1 MTRQTWTA
9 LVSALMFVTLAIP
22 MAILPVPFVAWSP
35 GGTANVL
42 GDVDGHPMISVE
54 GVPTYPTTGQLDLT
68 IVSGTSAESR
78 LTLPEALGA
87 FWLPGRATLPRDSV
101 FPPTRSAEEVKEA
114 EAQLMDDSQD
124 AAIVAAL
131 RAAGQ
136 PVQQLP
142 AVASVT
148 IGGPAYD
155 KLKPGDLI
163 TAVDGIPTPNRDAV
177 SDQIRTHR
185 PKETIDFT
193 VLRDGNRTNVRV
205 TATESASEPGAAVI
219 GISIGTGYSYTARIT
234 FDLGQKIGG
243 PSAGMI
249 FALGIYDKVTMG
261 DLLND
266 RNVAGTGTITATGEI
281 GSIGGARQ
289 KLASAQKE
297 GAEVFLVPGANCAD
311 LAGVRTDLTVIKVST
326 LSQAIGE
333 LRTLSSS
340 GGEERVS
347 RCDG

>member
-9 LVSALMFVTLAIP
+9 LVSALLFVALAIP

-42 GDVDGHPMISVE
+42 GDVDGHPMISIE
-54 GVPTYPTTGQLDLT
+54 GVQTFSTSGELDLT
-68 IVSGTSAESR
+68 IVSGTSADSR
-78 LTLPEALGA
+78 LTLPEAVAA

-101 FPPTRSAEEVKEA
+101 FPPNQSAEEVKHA

-124 AAIVAAL
+124 AAVVAAL

-142 AVASVT
+142 VVASVT

-155 KLKPGDLI
+155 KLRPGDLI
-163 TAVDGIPTPNRDAV
+163 TAVDGIATADPDAV
-177 SDQIRTHR
+177 SAQIRTHR
-185 PKETIDFT
+185 PKETIDFA
-193 VLRDGNRTNVRV
+193 VLRDRIPIDVQV
-205 TATESASEPGAAVI
+205 TAGDSATEPGVAVV
-219 GISIGTGYSYTARIT
+219 GITLGTGYSYAPRIT
-234 FDLGQKIGG
+234 FDLGQQIGG

-249 FALGIYDKVTMG
+249 FALGIYDKVTAG
-261 DLLND
+261 DLLDD
-266 RNVAGTGTITATGEI
+266 RNVAGTGTITPAGEV
-281 GSIGGARQ
+281 GAIGGARQ
-289 KLASAQKE
+289 KLASAQKD
-297 GAEVFLVPGANCAD
+297 GATVFLVPGANCAD

-326 LSQAIGE
+326 LSQAISE
-333 LRTLSSS
+333 LRVLDVP

-347 RCDG
+347 RCEN